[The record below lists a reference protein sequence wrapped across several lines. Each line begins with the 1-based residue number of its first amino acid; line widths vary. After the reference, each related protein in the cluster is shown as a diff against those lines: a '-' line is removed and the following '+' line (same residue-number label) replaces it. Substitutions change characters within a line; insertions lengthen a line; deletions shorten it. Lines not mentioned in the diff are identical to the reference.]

1 MNKIPANV
9 APPAGPCCLVI
20 FGASGDLTH
29 RLLVPALY
37 NHLLPGVFCRTPS
50 RSSESRAAR
59 NDAFRSDLAQGLG
72 SHRSNVHA
80 PRARHRRAEHRS
92 AARPRHLSQRRRR
105 RSVDVRPP
113 ALRRCSP
120 LPDERIALL
129 PLRCVHRMRRS
140 RQLQHGCVLAFAQP
154 GEQHSLPVG
163 ELQRIVMHVRLVR
176 VQLPEAG

>member
-1 MNKIPANV
+1 MWLRRPV
-9 APPAGPCCLVI
+9 MLLDHFRRFGRSHPPSPRACALQSLAAG
-20 FGASGDLTH
+20 G
-29 RLLVPALY
+29 
-37 NHLLPGVFCRTPS
+37 LLPDAFAIIGIGRREMS
-50 RSSESRAAR
+50 

>member
-1 MNKIPANV
+1 MWLRRPAHAAWSFSALREISPTV
-9 APPAGPCCLVI
+9 SSCLRFTI
-20 FGASGDLTH
+20 
-29 RLLVPALY
+29 
-37 NHLLPGVFCRTPS
+37 LLPGVFCRTPS

>member
-1 MNKIPANV
+1 MWFRRPAHAAWLFSGLREISPTV
-9 APPAGPCCLVI
+9 SSCLRFTI
-20 FGASGDLTH
+20 L
-29 RLLVPALY
+29 P
-37 NHLLPGVFCRTPS
+37 PGVCCRTPS

-92 AARPRHLSQRRRR
+92 AVRPRHLSQRRRR
-105 RSVDVRPP
+105 RSVDVQPP